1 MNPYEILGCSN
12 NENEEQITKKYKKL
26 ALKYHPDR
34 NKSLN
39 KKKQHEY
46 ENKFKEI
53 TRAYDILKKHNFKY
67 SSNIGNK
74 SNPNKQSKTT
84 SFFTEVLRKQQEKK
98 VEFYYHLTNEN
109 TQNLNG
115 IHLNVKST
123 LKDVYNNRVF
133 YIGVT
138 HDMDCKY
145 CFGSG
150 YRIDTQSDC
159 PKCNG
164 KKKIKEQFDIKVES
178 KLKKNSFKYSGNEE
192 LGKKLSNIYIDIKI
206 IEDTQFRIVNEFNIL
221 YKVKLSKNII
231 KEENGMP
238 TIKLKFDYLDNT
250 NKIFTIGKPKKSFSE
265 EYKFEH
271 LGLIKPNNHRG
282 ELIINIID
290 PDMLLFKYK

>member
-34 NKSLN
+34 NKSID
-39 KKKQHEY
+39 KSKQEEY

-53 TRAYDILKKHNFKY
+53 ANAYDILKKNNFKY

-74 SNPNKQSKTT
+74 SNLKKQSNTT
-84 SFFTEVLRKQQEKK
+84 SFTEVLRKQQEKK
-98 VEFYYHLTNEN
+98 VEFLYHLTNYN
-109 TQNLNG
+109 IQNLNG
-115 IHLNVKST
+115 ISLNVKST

-138 HDMDCKY
+138 HDMNCKY

-150 YRIDTQSDC
+150 YRMDTQSDC

-192 LGKKLSNIYIDIKI
+192 LGKKLSNIYININI
-206 IEDTQFRIVNEFNIL
+206 IDDKQFKIVNDYNIF
-221 YKVKLSKNII
+221 YKVKLTKDII
-231 KEENGMP
+231 KVVNGFP
-238 TIKLKFDYLDNT
+238 TIKVQFNYLDDT
-250 NKIFTIGKPKKSFSE
+250 IKIFTIGKPKKSFSE
-265 EYKFEH
+265 DYNYEN
-271 LGLIKPNNHRG
+271 LGLIKPNNERG
-282 ELIINIID
+282 KLIINVID
-290 PDMLLFKYK
+290 PDMLLFKFK